1 MNTHSIELSGYSA
14 NSPEGNSIYLG
25 TAGSHGNEQLQVTL
39 GEDWEGLTVQVVF
52 HPCKVSLQLPADGL
66 LDVPWEATENPLIA
80 TTGRIVFQGFDQDRL
95 VNSTDLAYAV
105 DSHSSTVGRDEEPY
119 TPGMVEGVLNQMAA
133 DKADILA
140 AAQQADQ
147 AKDAAASSAQEAAA
161 CIQKAADA
169 AAEAAA
175 EATAAGVQAAAE
187 KAQAAANS
195 AQAAAAS
202 AAKAEAIADELGQ
215 ISMDG
220 TVMSVNGKTGRV
232 QLEAADLPFDN
243 AGTPFVSTTVQT
255 AIEELLTIGGGGGTA
270 ISTITITAPADAVV
284 TLSQGAKS
292 YTQTVGE
299 DGAALTFRVFET
311 GLWDVVAVLDGAQDT
326 GSVNVTDA
334 GGSYSLVLDFAPYK
348 AYIKV
353 TGPDGAAVNVT
364 KGGKSVLGT
373 ISGGS
378 VTLTVSE
385 GGKWSVAATYK
396 DGIAQ
401 AASVDVLEE
410 GETYTAEVKF
420 CTLTVTAP
428 EGSTV
433 EIKNGVTTLTGTAD
447 SGSIKFWLPNTGTWT
462 TKATLGEQTA
472 NGSIDCAAYQDYS
485 TELAFFSATIKTT
498 AVDGATV
505 KAVMGDYSVSGKAG
519 TDGTATLTVLKP
531 GSYTV
536 SASYSGASSN
546 SKSVD
551 VSESGQQYTVSVE
564 FVTLT
569 VTAPEGSTIT
579 VKNNVTEL
587 TDTGGTVKF
596 YLPNTGTWSV
606 TAELDGQ
613 TASDS
618 VECYAYQA
626 YSTSLSYFSAT
637 IKVTAVQGATVK
649 AVLDGYTVSGEAGS
663 GGVVTLTVLQSG
675 SYTVSATYK
684 NALSNSKAVQVS
696 QSGQEYPVS
705 VEFITLT
712 VTAPEGSTITAKNG
726 ATTLTDTGGT
736 VVFYLPN
743 TGTWT
748 VSASLGG
755 DSTSDS
761 IQCNAYQNYSVEL
774 SYAPPENMN
783 DATWEV
789 LHKYSATGQ
798 LSNYYDVGD
807 GKDVTLNG
815 TVGSL
820 KLTNFV
826 IMAFI
831 MGFNHNASL
840 EGSNKT
846 HFALGKVSGKM
857 VAFCDSKYDSTTSS
871 TAFHMNSS
879 ETNSG
884 GWASSYMRKTVLGNS
899 STPSSPSSNS
909 LMAALPSDL
918 RAVMQSV
925 TKYTNNK
932 GKSTSSSAVTSTVD
946 YLWIPS
952 EFEWFGDISYG
963 NTYEKNKQKQYDY
976 FVSGN
981 SWDVYK
987 HSSVNTYAYIW
998 SRSATEDYDDSFVRL
1013 ESGEYTSQGL
1023 RGANLSQGLFSL
1035 FAI

>member
-95 VNSTDLAYAV
+95 VNSTDLAYTV

-140 AAQQADQ
+140 AAQQAGQ
-147 AKDAAASSAQEAAA
+147 AKDAAAASAQEAAA

-175 EATAAGVQAAAE
+175 DAAAAGVQAAAE
-187 KAQAAANS
+187 KAQAAADS

-215 ISMDG
+215 VSMDG

-401 AASVDVLEE
+401 STSVDVLEE
-410 GETYTAEVKF
+410 QATYTAEAKF

-428 EGSTV
+428 AGSTV
-433 EIKNGVTTLTGTAD
+433 EIKNGVTTLTDTAD

-485 TELAFFSATIKTT
+485 TELSYFSATIKTT

-519 TDGTATLTVLKP
+519 TGGTATLTVLKP

-564 FVTLT
+564 FITLT

-596 YLPNTGTWSV
+596 HLPNTGTWSV

-626 YSTSLSYFSAT
+626 YSTSLSYFRAT

-663 GGVVTLTVLQSG
+663 GGVVTLTVLHPG

-696 QSGQEYPVS
+696 RSGQGYPVS

-726 ATTLTDTGGT
+726 ATTLTDTGGI
-736 VVFYLPN
+736 VKFYLPN

-755 DSTSDS
+755 DSTSS
-761 IQCNAYQNYSVEL
+761 EVQCNAYQDYSVEL
-774 SYAPPENMN
+774 AYIPETLNKC
-783 DATWEV
+783 TWQQIHE
-789 LHKYSATGQ
+789 LSAAGK
-798 LSNYYDVGD
+798 LGDYYDVGD
-807 GKDVTLNG
+807 GKDITLNG
-815 TVGSL
+815 LVGNLYLSHL
-820 KLTNFV
+820 V
-826 IMAFI
+826 ITAFI
-831 MGFNHNASL
+831 LGINHNAAL
-840 EGSNKT
+840 EGNNKT
-846 HFALGKVSGKM
+846 HFALGKISGKM
-857 VAFCDSKYDSTTSS
+857 VALCDSRYNSSTSS
-871 TAFHMNSS
+871 GYFVMNGNGS
-879 ETNSG
+879 NRG
-884 GWASSYMRKTVLGNS
+884 GWNASEMRKDLLGNS
-899 STPSSPSSNS
+899 GTPSSPPAAS
-909 LMAALPSDL
+909 LLAALPADL
-918 RAVMQSV
+918 RAVMKSV
-925 TKYTNNK
+925 TKYTDNTGGSN
-932 GKSTSSSAVTSTVD
+932 SSRAVTPTTD
-946 YLWIPS
+946 YLWPMA
-952 EFEWFGDISYG
+952 EFEVFGSQSYA
-963 NTYEKNKQKQYDY
+963 NQYEKNSQMQYDY
-976 FVSGN
+976 FKAGN
-981 SWDVYK
+981 SKVAYK
-987 HSSVNTYAYIW
+987 HNSTFSAVW
-998 SRSATEDYDDSFVRL
+998 VWLRSADNTGSIAFCTLLSDGSPNGNYANY
-1013 ESGEYTSQGL
+1013 SG
-1023 RGANLSQGLFSL
+1023 GLFAG
-1035 FAI
+1035 FAV

>member
-1 MNTHSIELSGYSA
+1 MNTHSIVLSGYSA
-14 NSPEGNSIYLG
+14 HSPEGSSLYLG

-39 GEDWEGLTVQVVF
+39 GEDWEGLTIQVVF
-52 HPCKVSLQLPADGL
+52 HPCKVSLQLPADGV
-66 LDVPWEATENPLIA
+66 LDVPWEATEKTLIA
-80 TTGRIVFQGFDQDRL
+80 LPGRIVFQGFDQDRL
-95 VNSTDLAYAV
+95 VNSTDLAYTV
-105 DSHSSTVGRDEEPY
+105 YGHSSTVGRDEEPY

-140 AAQQADQ
+140 AAQQAGQ
-147 AKDAAASSAQEAAA
+147 AKDAAAASAQEAAA

-169 AAEAAA
+169 AADAAA
-175 EATAAGVQAAAE
+175 EATAAGVQAAAD

-195 AQAAAAS
+195 AQSAAAS

-215 ISMDG
+215 VSMGG

-385 GGKWSVAATYK
+385 GGKWSVAATYN

-401 AASVDVLEE
+401 STSVDVLEE
-410 GETYTAEVKF
+410 QATYTAEAKF

-428 EGSTV
+428 AGSTV
-433 EIKNGVTTLTGTAD
+433 EIKNGVSTLTGTAD

-485 TELAFFSATIKTT
+485 SELSYFSATIKVT
-498 AVDGATV
+498 AEQGATV

-519 TDGTATLTVLKP
+519 TDGTSTLTVLKP
-531 GSYTV
+531 GNYTV

-564 FVTLT
+564 FITLT

-649 AVLDGYTVSGEAGS
+649 AVLDGYTVSGEAS
-663 GGVVTLTVLQSG
+663 AGGVVTLTVLQPG
-675 SYTVSATYK
+675 SYTVNATYK

-712 VTAPEGSTITAKNG
+712 VTAPAGSTITAKNG

-736 VVFYLPN
+736 VKFYLPN

-755 DSTSDS
+755 DSASDS
-761 IQCNAYQNYSVEL
+761 VQCNAYQNYSVEL

-783 DATWEV
+783 DATWAQIHE
-789 LHKYSATGQ
+789 LSASGK
-798 LSNYYDVGD
+798 LGDYYDVGD

-815 TVGSL
+815 TVGILNLSNL
-820 KLTNFV
+820 VMT
-826 IMAFI
+826 AFI
-831 MGFNHNASL
+831 LGINHNPTL
-840 EGSNKT
+840 EGNNKA
-846 HFALGKVSGKM
+846 HFALGKISGKQ
-857 VAFCDSKYDSTTSS
+857 VALCDDRYNDYISDTC
-871 TAFHMNSS
+871 FHMNSGND
-879 ETNSG
+879 NSG
-884 GWASSYMRKTVLGNS
+884 WNQSYMRKTILGNS
-899 STPSSPSSNS
+899 GNPSSPPSNS
-909 LMAALPSDL
+909 LLAALPADL

-925 TKYTNNK
+925 NKYTDNT
-932 GKSTSSSAVTSTVD
+932 GHGSISSGAVTATVD
-946 YLWIPS
+946 WLWLLA
-952 EFEWFGDISYG
+952 EFELYG
-963 NTYEKNKQKQYDY
+963 SRTHANQNERYSQQQYDY
-976 FVSGN
+976 FKAGN
-981 SWDVYK
+981 PKTFGK
-987 HSSVNTYAYIW
+987 HNATGTVVWAW
-998 SRSATEDYDDSFVRL
+998 SRSPHSDSQFYFVFFSTDRTASVDFSDK
-1013 ESGEYTSQGL
+1013 SG
-1023 RGANLSQGLFSL
+1023 GLFAG
-1035 FAI
+1035 FAV